1 VAQIWNCAENAGN
14 KKIHKK
20 PIFLD
25 RELEKGVSDRAGEIG
40 LNTL

>member
-25 RELEKGVSDRAGEIG
+25 RELEKGVSVREFGVS
-40 LNTL
+40 LFLF